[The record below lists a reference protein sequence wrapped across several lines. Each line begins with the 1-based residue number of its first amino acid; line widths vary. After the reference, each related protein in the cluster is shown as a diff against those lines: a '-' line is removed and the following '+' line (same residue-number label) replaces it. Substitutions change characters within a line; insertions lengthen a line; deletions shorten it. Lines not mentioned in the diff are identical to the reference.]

1 MGRFKEF
8 FLFFELKIFK
18 LLQNKPFM
26 VVKLHTKFNENALFF
41 M

>member
-18 LLQNKPFM
+18 LLQNKPFLE
-26 VVKLHTKFNENALFF
+26 VKLHTKFNENAF
-41 M
+41 